1 MPLPHW
7 IAVVILGIVEGV
19 TEFIPVSSTGHLLVA
34 EHWLGCRQ
42 TDLFNVVIQCGAVVA
57 VLPLFQDRIRM
68 LLRWREPAS
77 FVLNLKIL
85 LAFLITVA
93 GGLVIDKMG
102 IKLPETVHPVA
113 AALVIGGVLFI
124 LVESLMKGKR
134 TSDEISWMVVIVVA
148 LAQLLAAI
156 FPGSSRSGATII
168 FAMMLGTSRVAATEF
183 SFLVGIPTLLAAGGY
198 KIFKGLKSGVH
209 EEWGLLLLG
218 SAVAAVVSF
227 VAVKWLLRYVQSHT
241 FVGFGIYRIAVGLF
255 LLWALAPH

>member
-7 IAVVILGIVEGV
+7 IAVVILGIVEGI
-19 TEFIPVSSTGHLLVA
+19 TEFIPVSSTGHLLIA

-85 LAFLITVA
+85 VAFLITVA

-102 IKLPETVHPVA
+102 IKLPETVQPVA

-134 TSDEISWMVVIVVA
+134 TSGEISWMVVIVVA
-148 LAQLLAAI
+148 VAQLVAAI
-156 FPGSSRSGATII
+156 FPGASRSGATII
-168 FAMMLGTSRVAATEF
+168 FAMMLGTGRVAATEF

-198 KIFKGLKSGVH
+198 KILKGLKSGAH
-209 EEWGLLLLG
+209 EEWGLLLIG
-218 SAVAAVVSF
+218 SVVAAVVSF

-255 LLWALAPH
+255 LLWILAPH